1 MERREEQ
8 EGGRNGGGGE
18 NEIVEMVWKV
28 ILLCIFKG
36 NIVFKK

>member
-18 NEIVEMVWKV
+18 NEIAETAWKAT
-28 ILLCIFKG
+28 LLCTLKG
-36 NIVFKK
+36 NTAFKK